1 MVELDRGLPRNQERI
16 TWQEERMSA
25 CQKSLRGLRK
35 AVRFADD
42 LLERILEDLMESRVC
57 ILGLSLLSAD

>member
-1 MVELDRGLPRNQERI
+1 
-16 TWQEERMSA
+16 MSA